1 ALAALTVRGQSMLVA
16 VIQGGRLADAIDV
29 RAFVRAKDAAGE
41 LTPVD
46 ELHAELKDDEP
57 WHVGASGARPESKLV
72 GLELDEHALLSA
84 LPPLEPPLLGHGR
97 RTLVAVD
104 PGEARAL
111 VLEAARQ
118 LGCGKRGVTY
128 GYADLANE
136 FVSRERFVDPDPPA
150 LDDVDAWLEQCPSA
164 R

>member
-1 ALAALTVRGQSMLVA
+1 
-16 VIQGGRLADAIDV
+16 
-29 RAFVRAKDAAGE
+29 
-41 LTPVD
+41 
-46 ELHAELKDDEP
+46 
-57 WHVGASGARPESKLV
+57 SGARPESKLV

-164 R
+164 RVALEVMKRIAARGDRDLAVRWLAKVRAQGLPAGAHEAILRERFEQD